1 MSLAGLQSSYEPA
14 SQFATV
20 TAGSVVSTESLTVK
34 GVPITG
40 LLSSG
45 APESAY
51 SGLVGIQTFH
61 DISGVYAP
69 TGFLTQNDATNVV
82 SFSDVV
88 TADASGDW
96 SYNFPKQFK
105 SPPTLT
111 VVPAGG
117 SVGPLLDYYD
127 ASGASGF
134 LRYATSQNKFLIT
147 GSGEFAGYYSSFT
160 PAGLNPSSL
169 LSVTI
174 TDVNTDYYIPFGSF
188 VTPIDLDYRD
198 VVYATSSI
206 AAVVPKNVIN
216 NQQQQDYFVILY
228 LSETPSSTSTVLDLY
243 TNTWPSGLAMTTF
256 ASTPYNQY
264 TQQILTG
271 IQPNTRYYVTLAL
284 PRSPGATLVPSPQTV
299 QFKIDIPKIQYT
311 STGLIPPPPV
321 APSSM
326 TVTGGRVSGSRRR

>member
-1 MSLAGLQSSYEPA
+1 MSLAGLQSSYDPA
-14 SQFATV
+14 REFATV
-20 TAGSVVSTESLTVK
+20 TAASVVSTESLTVK

-51 SGLVGIQTFH
+51 SGLVAIQTFH

-88 TADASGDW
+88 TADVSGDW
-96 SYNFPKQFK
+96 SYSFPKKFK
-105 SPPTLT
+105 TPPTLT

-117 SVGPLLDYYD
+117 SVGPLLDHYD

-169 LSVTI
+169 LSVTLS
-174 TDVNTDYYIPFGSF
+174 DVNATYYIPFGSF

-198 VVYATSSI
+198 IVYFTVSI
-206 AAVVPKNVIN
+206 AAVVPKNVVD

-228 LSETPSSTSTVLDLY
+228 LSETPTLTSTALDLY

-264 TQQILTG
+264 TQQIMTG

-284 PRSPGATLVPSPQTV
+284 PSSSGTAATLVPSPQTV
-299 QFKIDIPKIQYT
+299 QFKVDIPKVQYT
-311 STGLIPPPPV
+311 STGLIPPPV
-321 APSSM
+321 AAPSSM
-326 TVTGGRVSGSRRR
+326 TVTGGRARRR